1 MKPLNHFVAALLLT
15 SALGPALALPP
26 ATGGS
31 HDSHHAAAAAS
42 AAPSDQSDLSEGEI
56 TRWDPRTRK
65 VTLRHGEL
73 KNLEMPPMTMVFR
86 VNDASLLAPLRPGDK
101 VRFRAERQDGGYVI
115 TRMEAAR

>member
-1 MKPLNHFVAALLLT
+1 MKPLNHFVTALLLT
-15 SALGPALALPP
+15 SALGPALAQIP
-26 ATGGS
+26 ATEDS
-31 HDSHHAAAAAS
+31 HDGHHAAAAAS

-73 KNLEMPPMTMVFR
+73 KNLDMPPMTMVFR
-86 VNDASLLAPLRPGDK
+86 VNDANMLAPFQPGDK
-101 VRFRAERQDGGYVI
+101 VRFRAERQDGGYFI

>member
-1 MKPLNHFVAALLLT
+1 MKPLNHFVTALLLT
-15 SALGPALALPP
+15 SAPGPALAQIP
-26 ATGGS
+26 ATEDS
-31 HDSHHAAAAAS
+31 HDGHHAAAAAS

-73 KNLEMPPMTMVFR
+73 KNLDMPPMTMVFR

-101 VRFRAERQDGGYVI
+101 VRFRAEQQEGGYVI

>member
-1 MKPLNHFVAALLLT
+1 MPVE
-15 SALGPALALPP
+15 
-26 ATGGS
+26 
-31 HDSHHAAAAAS
+31 AAAA
-42 AAPSDQSDLSEGEI
+42 DDLSEGEI

-86 VNDASLLAPLRPGDK
+86 VNDANMLAPFQPGDK
-101 VRFRAERQDGGYVI
+101 VRFRAERQDGGYFI